1 MYGFREFV
9 SDRVAAEASGNGSR
23 IHENE
28 EFGGSLARRVLA
40 EYRVQATL
48 DAGLTN
54 MPGEGSN
61 LRPQSLLS

>member
-23 IHENE
+23 IRENE
-28 EFGGSLARRVLA
+28 EFGGSIARRVLV

-48 DAGLTN
+48 DAGPAYEYAWRGLE
-54 MPGEGSN
+54 P
-61 LRPQSLLS
+61 